1 MLPWGADETCCR
13 LSSLLPIKTIG
24 LCPAPARFSAAPNAR
39 CCCVPT
45 ETAQGKSDL
54 AKHTSLCSPPSEK
67 EIVGDRGIEAQF
79 RTEGAVKSH
88 RSLGCEQAAGTPMT
102 KCICPCAET
111 RWARGPHARL
121 DSQFV

>member
-1 MLPWGADETCCR
+1 M
-13 LSSLLPIKTIG
+13 PIKSIG

-39 CCCVPT
+39 CCWVPT
-45 ETAQGKSDL
+45 ATAQGKSDL
-54 AKHTSLCSPPSEK
+54 AKH
-67 EIVGDRGIEAQF
+67 IVGDRGMDAQF

-88 RSLGCEQAAGTPMT
+88 RSLGCEQAAGTLMT
-102 KCICPCAET
+102 KCIYPRAET